1 MAGSLGTGLMVT
13 LMSIGAK
20 WIQSSFL
27 KKRGKVVAQRQ
38 AVAAGVDL
46 AFMVVT
52 AFIIIAFICS
62 FLFKKR
68 LPIAVNYKI

>member
-1 MAGSLGTGLMVT
+1 MVT

-20 WIQSSFL
+20 WIQSSISQETS
-27 KKRGKVVAQRQ
+27 KVVAQRQ

-68 LPIAVNYKI
+68 RLPLAVNYKI

>member
-13 LMSIGAK
+13 MMSIGAK
-20 WIQSSFL
+20 WIQSSISQEAS
-27 KKRGKVVAQRQ
+27 KVVAQRQ

-62 FLFKKR
+62 FLFKKED
-68 LPIAVNYKI
+68 YH